1 MLVIAS
7 RVLKRLQW
15 DILSQIYDET
25 WGEICV
31 ESQKSKPFRGVIGSI
46 KGGILS
52 VQILKLYIPIL
63 LQMLEKAY
71 FKSGVNFRL
80 RRIRVGQIG
89 VADNIY
95 AWCSKKMKLMLKIC
109 QAWSDISR
117 TTFSPDKSVI
127 VIQRAQ
133 DDNKEYRDFCL
144 NGQEI
149 VKTAEH
155 LGIPIEDNADN
166 LKTLVNERMMKT
178 RQAIHGSKV
187 ICSGG
192 G

>member
-71 FKSGVNFRL
+71 FKSGVDFRL

-89 VADNIY
+89 VADDILLY

-133 DDNKEYRDFCL
+133 DDNKEYGDFCL

-149 VKTAEH
+149 CKDGRTFGNSH
-155 LGIPIEDNADN
+155 
-166 LKTLVNERMMKT
+166 
-178 RQAIHGSKV
+178 
-187 ICSGG
+187 
-192 G
+192 

>member
-31 ESQKSKPFRGVIGSI
+31 ESQKSKPFRGVIGS
-46 KGGILS
+46 GILS

-71 FKSGVNFRL
+71 FKSGVDFRL

-89 VADNIY
+89 VADNILLY

-133 DDNKEYRDFCL
+133 DDNKEYGDFCL

-149 VKTAEH
+149 VKTAEP

-166 LKTLVNERMMKT
+166 LETLVNERMMKT

>member
-1 MLVIAS
+1 M
-7 RVLKRLQW
+7 
-15 DILSQIYDET
+15 
-25 WGEICV
+25 
-31 ESQKSKPFRGVIGSI
+31 
-46 KGGILS
+46 
-52 VQILKLYIPIL
+52 
-63 LQMLEKAY
+63 
-71 FKSGVNFRL
+71 
-80 RRIRVGQIG
+80 GQIG
-89 VADNIY
+89 VADDILLY
-95 AWCSKKMKLMLKIC
+95 VWCSKKMKLMLKIC

-133 DDNKEYRDFCL
+133 DDNKEYGDFCL

-166 LKTLVNERMMKT
+166 LETLVNERMMKT